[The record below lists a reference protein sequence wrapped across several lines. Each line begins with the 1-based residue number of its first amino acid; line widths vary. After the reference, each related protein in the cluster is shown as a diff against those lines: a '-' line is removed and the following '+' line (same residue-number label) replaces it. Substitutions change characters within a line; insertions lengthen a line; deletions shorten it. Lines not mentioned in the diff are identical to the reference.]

1 MVSLVTRFGL
11 IVPFPDKR
19 WFGEPDSSIREEFMH
34 RARLL
39 GLDGMTPSSSSELLS
54 QRLWR
59 RYGRNAI
66 HMLESIRQDPCE
78 AELLIENAEYLRCEI
93 RHAAEREMVTK
104 LDDFLRRRSKIA
116 QVVSKA
122 DIISAPGLRD
132 ACVLLFGDQAQIKMQ
147 EYIDNLNS

>member
-1 MVSLVTRFGL
+1 
-11 IVPFPDKR
+11 
-19 WFGEPDSSIREEFMH
+19 
-34 RARLL
+34 
-39 GLDGMTPSSSSELLS
+39 
-54 QRLWR
+54 
-59 RYGRNAI
+59 
-66 HMLESIRQDPCE
+66 
-78 AELLIENAEYLRCEI
+78 
-93 RHAAEREMVTK
+93 MVTK